1 MKILM
6 YYLII
11 INVVTFIAFA
21 IDKWKAVHDK
31 WRISEATLMGLS
43 FVGGAAGGLAAMYI
57 CRHKTKTPKFSIGV
71 PLILVIEVAAFIYL
85 QTAGMI

>member
-1 MKILM
+1 LTFFLIWRHADSAENAGG
-6 YYLII
+6 LII
-11 INVVTFIAFA
+11 
-21 IDKWKAVHDK
+21 
-31 WRISEATLMGLS
+31 
-43 FVGGAAGGLAAMYI
+43 GGAAGGLAAMYI